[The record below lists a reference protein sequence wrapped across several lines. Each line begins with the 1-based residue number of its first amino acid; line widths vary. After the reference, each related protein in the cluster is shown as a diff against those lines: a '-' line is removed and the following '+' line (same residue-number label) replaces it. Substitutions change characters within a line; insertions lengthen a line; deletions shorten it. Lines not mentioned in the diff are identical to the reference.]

1 MSDKVM
7 SATSYGGAAVAA
19 VSALT
24 LTDIGIIVGIVTAL
38 VTFAANMIY
47 QHRKDRREQRLFE
60 LEVARLCRVRELT
73 GEPTCLPAEPE

>member
-7 SATSYGGAAVAA
+7 SATSYAGAAAAA

-38 VTFAANMIY
+38 LTFAANMIY
-47 QHRKDRREQRLFE
+47 LHRKDRREQRLLE
-60 LEVARLCRVRELT
+60 LEAARLCRVRDLT
-73 GEPTCLPAEPE
+73 GEPDCFPAETE

>member
-7 SATSYGGAAVAA
+7 STTSYAGAAAAA

-38 VTFAANMIY
+38 LTFAANMIY
-47 QHRKDRREQRLFE
+47 QRRKDRREQRLFE
-60 LEVARLCRVRELT
+60 LEVARLSRVRELT
-73 GEPTCLPAEPE
+73 GEPVCLPVEPE